1 VLDLKVVIRQLPC
14 LSTRQNK
21 GLIKSFSGPGYNVRP
36 ISIPPFLIVKSAGS
50 AVDTCPGQAVPC
62 WFLNEPL
69 LAAGLPQP
77 QTKPINIW
85 AALLQLQALNVS
97 VNPPSTVKRTLFS
110 GPAKPKLASGYLAQ
124 SIATLRNHLD
134 ITTFSSL
141 HCNSLGV
148 PEGMDLDPNQNF
160 VDPYMALIKRPGSEW
175 ERMRTYMIPLIARS
189 SLP

>member
-1 VLDLKVVIRQLPC
+1 VNFSLRFDEELIFIFFLALDIASGQFQFPHFSVLNPLALRSTLALVRQC
-14 LSTRQNK
+14 R
-21 GLIKSFSGPGYNVRP
+21 R
-36 ISIPPFLIVKSAGS
+36 
-50 AVDTCPGQAVPC
+50 C

-97 VNPPSTVKRTLFS
+97 VSPPSTVKRTLFS

-134 ITTFSSL
+134 IITFSFFTL
-141 HCNSLGV
+141 QFTGV
-148 PEGMDLDPNQNF
+148 PEGMDLDPN
-160 VDPYMALIKRPGSEW
+160 
-175 ERMRTYMIPLIARS
+175 
-189 SLP
+189 